1 MTIES
6 ICVIEHSS
14 PSNDPQ
20 TASGDSADKTAEG
33 VTFEANAWLA
43 AIIESSDDAI
53 LSKTLDSII
62 LTWNAGAERLFGYSA
77 EEAIGRPVTIL
88 IPEDRLSEEDHI
100 LSRLR
105 AGERVDHFETV
116 RRHKDGSLL
125 DVSLTISPVRN
136 AAGEI
141 IGASKIARD
150 ITELKQSRTG
160 QSILLREMNHRIKN
174 IFSLIGGLVMLNVRT
189 NKDAG
194 ELGPAI
200 LSRLDALARAHE
212 LTLPDL
218 RTESAAEKSTTFAEL
233 LRTIVAP
240 HQIDGERVAISG
252 DDVAL
257 SGTALTSIALLVHEL
272 TTNAAKYGALSTPD
286 GTVDVAM
293 RVDDGQ
299 FYLEWT
305 ERGGP
310 AVAGEPAS
318 EGFGSVLENAALRG
332 LRGSLKRNWDMSGLR
347 LSLCFPVARLNGQAT
362 SA

>member
-1 MTIES
+1 M
-6 ICVIEHSS
+6 
-14 PSNDPQ
+14 
-20 TASGDSADKTAEG
+20 
-33 VTFEANAWLA
+33 TFEANAWLA

-62 LTWNAGAERLFGYSA
+62 LTWNAGAERLFGYTA
-77 EEAIGRPVTIL
+77 DEAVGRSVTML

-100 LSRLR
+100 LGRLR

-150 ITELKQSRTG
+150 ITELKQSRAG

-174 IFSLIGGLVMLNVRT
+174 IFSLIGGLVMLSVRA
-189 NKDAG
+189 NKNSK

-218 RTESAAEKSTTFAEL
+218 RTDISTEKSTTFAEL

-240 HQIDGERVAISG
+240 HQLDGERVSISG

-257 SGTALTSIALLVHEL
+257 SGTALTSIALLLHEL

-286 GTVDVAM
+286 GYIDVAM

-299 FYLEWT
+299 FHLEWT

-310 AVAGEPAS
+310 AVIGEPRS
-318 EGFGSVLENAALRG
+318 EGFGSVLESATLRG
-332 LRGSLKRNWDMSGLR
+332 LRGFLTRYWDESGLR
-347 LSLCFPVARLNGQAT
+347 LALTFPVARLGGHAGT
-362 SA
+362 

>member
-1 MTIES
+1 MIGQ
-6 ICVIEHSS
+6 SS
-14 PSNDPQ
+14 DDGA
-20 TASGDSADKTAEG
+20 TASGGNADRTAER
-33 VTFEANAWLA
+33 VTLEANAWLA

-53 LSKTLDSII
+53 LSKTLDGII
-62 LTWNAGAERLFGYSA
+62 LTWNTGAERIFGYTA
-77 EEAIGRPVTIL
+77 EEAIGRLVTML

-141 IGASKIARD
+141 MGASKIAHD
-150 ITELKQSRTG
+150 ITELKQSRAS

-174 IFSLIGGLVMLNVRT
+174 IFSLIGGLVALSVRT
-189 NKDAG
+189 NKDG
-194 ELGPAI
+194 EELGPAI
-200 LSRLDALARAHE
+200 LSRLEALARAHD

-218 RTESAAEKSTTFAEL
+218 RTGSAAEKSTTFAEL

-240 HQIDGERVAISG
+240 HQLDGERVSISG
-252 DDVAL
+252 DDVEL
-257 SGTALTSIALLVHEL
+257 SGTALTSIALLLHEL

-286 GTVDVAM
+286 GHIDVTM
-293 RVDDGQ
+293 RIEDGQ
-299 FYLEWT
+299 FHLEWI

-310 AVAGEPAS
+310 EIAGEPKS
-318 EGFGSVLENAALRG
+318 EGFGSVLESAALRG
-332 LRGSLKRNWDMSGLR
+332 LRGSLDRSWDKSGLR
-347 LSLCFPVARLNGQAT
+347 LSLGFAVARLHG
-362 SA
+362 